1 MSASQH
7 PFAASQV
14 AEKVMRRIEIA
25 KVARNLHDCLAFASF
40 KAQNGWQDRTLKSLQ
55 PEMTEKLK
63 RKRPRFDDEDTASEA
78 SSFSDDPHCT
88 ALTSHQQ
95 HSRPSTAAASKA
107 SELKYTTTRKRVRSA
122 STTFAAASRPS
133 SWRHSNGLPQS
144 SPALV
149 NARNGFDTDA
159 TPRPTQEDSPMFDAP
174 SDDEAHGAS
183 LPSFAGGQSSSIISS
198 SPPRTPPPSRRQAPA
213 GKQSGADL
221 LLYLANSP
229 SRSPAVHV
237 AQLSSSSK
245 PAPSTP
251 PTQHAHLPSSILNT
265 PGQNLGLFN
274 GALQTPGPNFNFA
287 DFCNVTP
294 SPGEAHWGS
303 RTPGPAKTPSR
314 LNHSRF
320 VDSDNLGL
328 PTNSALLQRQR
339 PTSQGLALQ
348 LGEELLPRS

>member
-63 RKRPRFDDEDTASEA
+63 RKRPRFDEEDTASEA
-78 SSFSDDPHCT
+78 SGFSDDPICT
-88 ALTSHQQ
+88 APASHRR
-95 HSRPSTAAASKA
+95 SRPSTAAAQKLPDL
-107 SELKYTTTRKRVRSA
+107 EYPTTTTRKRVRSA
-122 STTFAAASRPS
+122 SSTFAAGSRPW
-133 SWRHSNGLPQS
+133 SWRQSNGLPQT

-149 NARNGFDTDA
+149 NARDGFDADT
-159 TPRPTQEDSPMFDAP
+159 TPRPAQEDSPMFDAP
-174 SDDEAHGAS
+174 SDDEGHGAP

-198 SPPRTPPPSRRQAPA
+198 SPPRTPPPVRRQAPA
-213 GKQSGADL
+213 AKQSGADL

-251 PTQHAHLPSSILNT
+251 PPQHTHLPSSILNT
-265 PGQNLGLFN
+265 PGQNMGLFN
-274 GALQTPGPNFNFA
+274 GALQTPGHNFNFA

-314 LNHSRF
+314 LNYSRF
-320 VDSDNLGL
+320 ESDNLGL
-328 PTNSALLQRQR
+328 PINNSLLQRQR
-339 PTSQGLALQ
+339 PGSQGLALQ
-348 LGEELLPRS
+348 LGEELLPRP